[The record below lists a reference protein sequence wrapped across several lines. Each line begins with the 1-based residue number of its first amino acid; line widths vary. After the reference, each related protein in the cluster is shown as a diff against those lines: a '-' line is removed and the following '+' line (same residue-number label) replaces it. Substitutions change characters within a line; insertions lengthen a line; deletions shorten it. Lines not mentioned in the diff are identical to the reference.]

1 MNLLLVNNT
10 KSFHSAVLNALKN
23 YKVKIITSEEVGNA
37 LVEIQ
42 KYNINIVLV
51 NWSAGDLNIEELCKK
66 IRKFKH
72 TRYIYVL
79 VLVSR
84 EREEYIAGFLEAG
97 ANDFVF
103 KPFGKDEL
111 ISRIRIAEKIIKLEE
126 DMLKNKKRIMKLVKE
141 DPVTGLY
148 NRRSLLDEAL
158 KEMGRASREMK
169 FISALIIN
177 ISYFNELATRY
188 GLPVM
193 EELLHESSRRLKT
206 SCRPY
211 DKIGRYT
218 VSDFL
223 LFLPDSGKLNAENV
237 ARRIIASMVK
247 KPFYIKGN
255 KINLALAVGIS
266 ELDPKEVSKNNTV
279 DSNLL
284 NDLILD
290 ALIKKADT
298 AVKKAL
304 KLGDNRITVFAD

>member
-266 ELDPKEVSKNNTV
+266 ELDPKEISKNNTV

>member
-1 MNLLLVNNT
+1 MNLLLVSDL

-266 ELDPKEVSKNNTV
+266 ELDPKEISKNNTV

-304 KLGDNRITVFAD
+304 

>member
-1 MNLLLVNNT
+1 MNLLLINST
-10 KSFHSAVLNALKN
+10 KSFHGAVLSALKK
-23 YKVKIITSEEVGNA
+23 YKANVITSEGLGDVM
-37 LVEIQ
+37 VEIQ
-42 KYNINIVLV
+42 KFNINIALV
-51 NWSAGDLNIEELCKK
+51 NWSTGDINIEELCKK

-72 TRYIYVL
+72 TRYIYIL
-79 VLVSR
+79 VVVSR
-84 EREEYIAGFLEAG
+84 EREEYITGFLEAG

-126 DMLKNKKRIMKLVKE
+126 DMIRNKKRIMKLVKE
-141 DPVTGLY
+141 DPITGLY
-148 NRRSLLDEAL
+148 NRRSLLDEVL
-158 KEMGRASREMK
+158 KEMGRASRDMK
-169 FISALIIN
+169 FISAMMIEIN
-177 ISYFNELATRY
+177 YYNELASRY

-193 EELLHESSRRLKT
+193 DELIHESSRRLKN

-211 DKIGRYT
+211 DKLGRYT

-237 ARRIIASMVK
+237 AKRIIAAMVK

-255 KINLALAVGIS
+255 KIDLVLGIGIS
-266 ELDPKEVSKNNTV
+266 ELDPKEISKNNTI

-284 NDLILD
+284 NDLVLD
-290 ALIKKADT
+290 GLIKKAET

-304 KLGDNRITVFAD
+304 KLGDNRIQVFAN